1 MKMLGIWGSVM
12 VNRSFAEKMGGPQ
25 ECIGKQIAN
34 EDMDG
39 LKLTIEGV
47 FEDFPKNGSL
57 DYDILLSLE
66 N

>member
-1 MKMLGIWGSVM
+1 MLGIWGSVM

-57 DYDILLSLE
+57 DYDILLSME